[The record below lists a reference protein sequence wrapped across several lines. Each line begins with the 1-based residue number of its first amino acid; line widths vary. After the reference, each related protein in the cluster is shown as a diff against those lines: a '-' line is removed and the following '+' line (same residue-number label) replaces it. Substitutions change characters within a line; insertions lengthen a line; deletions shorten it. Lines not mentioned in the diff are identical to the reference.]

1 MNNSISMYFDLET
14 GNFLCVLVK
23 MKRKSWGMRQQTRI
37 KKKNC
42 FQLKDKPDMIHLNG
56 RLR

>member
-23 MKRKSWGMRQQTRI
+23 IKR
-37 KKKNC
+37 
-42 FQLKDKPDMIHLNG
+42 
-56 RLR
+56 